1 MHSMIQITG
10 LLALTTTF
18 ALTMACGSE
27 EAKET
32 GDTATSTTTTTA
44 TTEPTLLIDLV
55 QSGCDKDGWFY
66 YAETSAWTSDATV
79 NAWEVLPGGTGW
91 NEEHSVPSVDF
102 DPDDP
107 SYDILERTLEDGVD
121 FNDYTPDVNTLFQCG
136 VHDQDDALGMTF
148 TMRVYDTDMNYADC
162 AAWGSETAAVLAAP
176 EGSDTVPSINGVTD
190 AAEITADNCVVF

>member
-10 LLALTTTF
+10 IVALTTTF

-27 EAKET
+27 ETKET

-66 YAETSAWTSDATV
+66 YGETSAWTSDATV
-79 NAWEVLPGGTGW
+79 NAWEVRDDGNGW

-102 DPDDP
+102 DPEDP
-107 SYDILERTLEDGVD
+107 SYDVLERTLADGASVA
-121 FNDYTPDVNTLFQCG
+121 DYTRDVNTVFACG
-136 VHDQDDALGMTF
+136 VHDQDDNVGMTY

-162 AAWGSETAAVLAAP
+162 AAWGKETAAVLSMPA
-176 EGSDTVPSINGVTD
+176 GSDSVPSINEVTD